1 MRRPSA
7 LLLLFTA
14 LLLSACEAPRERAP
28 ATAETAPSNEIVVGL
43 AGPLTGDLAEFGAQM
58 KAGATKA
65 VSDIN
70 AAGGLLGKRLKLEIG
85 DDECDPKRAV
95 RAANDLVA
103 KGVVFVAGHFCSGSS
118 IPASAVYHEQGI
130 LQITPAS
137 SNPRLTDDAA
147 GSGWDTVFRTCGRD
161 DLQGSF
167 AGDWIAQHFRGKNV
181 AVVDDGS
188 VYGKYV
194 AGKAQEALR
203 GAGIVMALHE
213 TIPAGRSDYS
223 SLVRDLGQ
231 ANADVV
237 FFGGYHPEAAVIVKQ
252 MRQQGVMAQFLGA
265 DALNTLEFATLAG
278 KAADGVMFTNAAE
291 ARNLPS
297 AAKVV
302 EEFRNEGFEPE
313 GYTLST
319 YAAIQV
325 WAQAVAKAGTMDS
338 ERVAAALRSQ
348 DWDTVI
354 GKLGFD
360 AKGDLKQ
367 PALVWYVFKNGNYSE
382 MR

>member
-1 MRRPSA
+1 
-7 LLLLFTA
+7 
-14 LLLSACEAPRERAP
+14 
-28 ATAETAPSNEIVVGL
+28 
-43 AGPLTGDLAEFGAQM
+43 
-58 KAGATKA
+58 
-65 VSDIN
+65 
-70 AAGGLLGKRLKLEIG
+70 
-85 DDECDPKRAV
+85 
-95 RAANDLVA
+95 
-103 KGVVFVAGHFCSGSS
+103 
-118 IPASAVYHEQGI
+118 
-130 LQITPAS
+130 
-137 SNPRLTDDAA
+137 
-147 GSGWDTVFRTCGRD
+147 
-161 DLQGSF
+161 
-167 AGDWIAQHFRGKNV
+167 
-181 AVVDDGS
+181 
-188 VYGKYV
+188 
-194 AGKAQEALR
+194 
-203 GAGIVMALHE
+203 
-213 TIPAGRSDYS
+213 
-223 SLVRDLGQ
+223 
-231 ANADVV
+231 
-237 FFGGYHPEAAVIVKQ
+237 
-252 MRQQGVMAQFLGA
+252 
-265 DALNTLEFATLAG
+265 
-278 KAADGVMFTNAAE
+278 MFTNAAE